1 MWIVKR
7 AMPVA
12 VALAAVSV
20 VTAVLWLV
28 RTTAVGPQHLVFFYL
43 FPTVLVATLY
53 GSAPA
58 AVCAIA
64 AALCAAFFLYEPLY
78 SFYVDN
84 LDLGELICFVG
95 VALIGAKCTADLLR
109 PASRRHGETRQLRNP
124 AINEQNEPTSPAGR
138 LTRPKPDALPPRQI
152 RTAR

>member
-12 VALAAVSV
+12 VALVILAV
-20 VTAVLWLV
+20 VTGVLWLV
-28 RTTAVGPQHLVFFYL
+28 RISAVGPQHLVFFYL

-64 AALCAAFFLYEPLY
+64 AAICAAFFLYEPLY

-84 LDLGELICFVG
+84 PLDLGELGCFVG
-95 VALIGAKCTADLLR
+95 LALIGAKCAADLLR
-109 PASRRHGETRQLRNP
+109 PALMVAQRNP
-124 AINEQNEPTSPAGR
+124 ATEE
-138 LTRPKPDALPPRQI
+138 
-152 RTAR
+152 

>member
-7 AMPVA
+7 AMPVV
-12 VALAAVSV
+12 VALAVVSV

-28 RTTAVGPQHLVFFYL
+28 RISAVGPQHLVFFYL

-64 AALCAAFFLYEPLY
+64 AATCAAFFLYEPLY
-78 SFYVDN
+78 SFHVDN
-84 LDLGELICFVG
+84 PLDWGELGCFVG
-95 VALIGAKCTADLLR
+95 LALIGAKCAADLLR
-109 PASRRHGETRQLRNP
+109 PAFHVPQRNP
-124 AINEQNEPTSPAGR
+124 ATKE
-138 LTRPKPDALPPRQI
+138 
-152 RTAR
+152 